1 MPFCPLLLPFCPIT
15 NLFPFYALVRTHVA
29 RQVRHSPAPPPPV
42 TVLAGATG
50 GVFVGFWQVPPGC
63 STSHSAARR
72 ATRLLVEPLSC
83 SSSHS
88 AARRATQLLVE
99 PLSCSTGLKT
109 FWRAVPP
116 EPLCQNRDM
125 SAVTLHYTIL
135 VTVLAG
141 ARFRPTPPEK
151 GSFPL
156 DHMAE
161 CRKAAE
167 DYLQCLKT
175 TEGKT

>member
-1 MPFCPLLLPFCPIT
+1 MPFCPLLLPFCPSVD
-15 NLFPFYALVRTHVA
+15 LFPFYALVRTHVA
-29 RQVRHSPAPPPPV
+29 R
-42 TVLAGATG
+42 
-50 GVFVGFWQVPPGC
+50 QVPPGC

-135 VTVLAG
+135 VTYRTHSAVRNFQAG
-141 ARFRPTPPEK
+141 AEK
-151 GSFPL
+151 FAWRGGEAAMQYVTTGDTIETQGSFL
-156 DHMAE
+156 RGHGTIMRGDRLVATVSG
-161 CRKAAE
+161 R
-167 DYLQCLKT
+167 
-175 TEGKT
+175 